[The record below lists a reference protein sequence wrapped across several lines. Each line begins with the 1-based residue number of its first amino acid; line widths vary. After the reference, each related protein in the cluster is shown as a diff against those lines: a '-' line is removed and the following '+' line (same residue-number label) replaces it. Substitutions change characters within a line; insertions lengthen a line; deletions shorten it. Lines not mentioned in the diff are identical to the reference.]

1 MLALAAAV
9 INKTHQAAWA
19 CTSPA
24 TIVRPITDAVAGIK
38 IMILKRCARTA
49 PVNALG
55 IVTQSMFLR
64 PPLSGLSAR
73 PRSPTRRQV
82 LRLPRAKFPS
92 RPLILDESERLLFY
106 LLQCNFPGNRRF
118 SIS

>member
-19 CTSPA
+19 CTSPV

-49 PVNALG
+49 PVNALS

-64 PPLSGLSAR
+64 PPLPGLFRKTSQSYETSR
-73 PRSPTRRQV
+73 FRGF
-82 LRLPRAKFPS
+82 PRAKFPS
-92 RPLILDESERLLFY
+92 RPLILGESERLLFY
-106 LLQCNFPGNRRF
+106 LLQCNFPGNR
-118 SIS
+118 